1 MKFTVTTSESVT
13 SAQLKLS
20 DGKSIPMDKSSAGN
34 FTKEVVMD
42 TKGTIQT
49 DVDLIVIGQ
58 AKSYTG
64 VATIMVEEGV
74 AIGKIRMY
82 SDSIDKSKLNV
93 TREPIGTIPQYKI
106 EYGTSKNAL
115 DMSVVIKT
123 NEIMI
128 ENLTVGQTYYFQIT
142 PLDENGTPS

>member
-1 MKFTVTTSESVT
+1 
-13 SAQLKLS
+13 
-20 DGKSIPMDKSSAGN
+20 MDKSSAGS

-49 DVDLIVIGQ
+49 NVDLIVLGQ

-64 VATIMVEEGV
+64 VATIIVEEGV

-115 DMSVVIKT
+115 DMSVVVKT

-142 PLDENGTPS
+142 PLDENGMPS